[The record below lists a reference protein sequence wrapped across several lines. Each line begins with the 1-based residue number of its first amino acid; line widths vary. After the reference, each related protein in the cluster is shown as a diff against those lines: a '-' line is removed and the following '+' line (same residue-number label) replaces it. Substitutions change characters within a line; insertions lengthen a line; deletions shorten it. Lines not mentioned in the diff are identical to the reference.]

1 MSKYILHIIL
11 LLCMHI
17 TYAQYMPTYYPTL
30 ESNRPKGNKYLYY
43 RLYSTSASTFPANAA
58 EFETTYANSANFRLA
73 GYVALTSNAGNLN
86 ISSSYAANLINFSS
100 QTDLKNAIGNQTP
113 YSGFSGDGFTIV
125 VSGYF
130 IPKQTGTYTFSIEGD
145 DAVDLFINDQNVVN
159 QYGPHGNSAI
169 GTHTGTISLI
179 AGKKY
184 LFRARMQE
192 GAGGEVLQLFWKK
205 PSESGGSI
213 WYQDIEELSGE
224 EVVPSGLVFSVDPGN
239 WYTYPKYGTTVSDL
253 KGNASGTMAGNM
265 SYNTSNAGVFY
276 SDGDQDYVDFGK
288 TPANFPT
295 GDISVFVWL
304 KASTLRNGWN
314 IFLTKWFADVA
325 GNGGSGYSDFHYD
338 IYPSNGFYYQNLYT
352 TSKSNMSGITSLS
365 ANTWYQLGFTI
376 SSGNLQMYLS
386 GATDGSIF
394 TSAGRTNS
402 TQSNLWICDARS
414 GGAVDFIGY
423 IGSIQIYNRAI
434 TAEEV
439 FQNYNATKHKY
450 GF

>member
-1 MSKYILHIIL
+1 MKKYILYIIL
-11 LLCMHI
+11 LLVMHDS
-17 TYAQYMPTYYPTL
+17 YAQYMPNYYSAL

-43 RLYSTSASTFPANAA
+43 RLYSTSASTFPASAT
-58 EFETTYANSANFRLA
+58 EFETTYANAANFKLA

-86 ISSSYAANLINFSS
+86 TSSSYSANLINFFN
-100 QTDLKNAIGNQTP
+100 QTDLKNAIGNSTP

-192 GAGGEVLQLFWKK
+192 GGGGEVLQLFWKK
-205 PSESGGSI
+205 PSESSGSI

-253 KGNASGTMAGNM
+253 KGNATGTMGGSM
-265 SYNTSNAGVFY
+265 SYNTNNAGVFY

-304 KASTLRNGWN
+304 KASSLRNGWN
-314 IFLTKWFADVA
+314 IFLTKWFQDVN
-325 GNGGSGYSDFHYD
+325 NGGYSDFHYD
-338 IYPSNGFYYQNLYT
+338 IYPNGSSYNQHLYT
-352 TSKSNMSGITSLS
+352 TSKNSMFGTNSLS
-365 ANTWYQLGFTI
+365 INTWYYIGFTI
-376 SSGNLQMYLS
+376 SNGNLQMYFNA
-386 GATDGSIF
+386 ATDGAVI
-394 TSAGRTNS
+394 TNAGRTNY
-402 TQSNLWICDARS
+402 TQSNLWLGDARS
-414 GGAVDFIGY
+414 GGAVDFNGY
-423 IGSIQIYNRAI
+423 IGSIQIYNRTI

-450 GF
+450 GL